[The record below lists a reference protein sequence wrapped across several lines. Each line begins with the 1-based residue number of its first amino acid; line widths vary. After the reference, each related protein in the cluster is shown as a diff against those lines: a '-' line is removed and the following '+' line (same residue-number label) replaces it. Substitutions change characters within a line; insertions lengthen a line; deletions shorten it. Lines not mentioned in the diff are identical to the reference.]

1 MTDASAAAP
10 SRAPARAPATWSGWC
25 VLLLSGADNATPAI
39 GRVLGALVCVHLLVI
54 LPAVIVG
61 ALVLQKAAWATWA
74 GLLAA
79 LTAYAP
85 AMIAAIAGLIRW
97 TNPTEP
103 GA

>member
-10 SRAPARAPATWSGWC
+10 TRAPEGWSGWW
-25 VLLLSGADNATPAI
+25 VLLLSGADNRTPAI
-39 GRVLGALVCVHLLVI
+39 GRVLGAVVCVHLLVV

-61 ALVLQKAAWATWA
+61 ALVAQKAAWATWA
-74 GLLAA
+74 ALLAA

-85 AMIAAIAGLIRW
+85 ALIAAIAGLIRW